1 MIVAGVTPGC
11 HPLGLALVTVNEDHH
26 GVDLQVARCRAGE
39 RLASCRRE
47 AGLSQPE
54 LGHALGRTRSLVSKV
69 EHGTR
74 AMPAALWE
82 LADQVC
88 HAAGVLLAEY
98 TILAQVEADY
108 RERCRSQHHR
118 QQIHRAAIQ
127 AQRNAHRASPAL
139 ALPPAVPDGGNDPC
153 ADSELGLVSAGLAEE
168 LLAVMAKII
177 RTLGR
182 RQAIRLAGS
191 VLAAVGL
198 PGLNLDPDETTRVVL
213 AVEVPRRVD
222 AQVITH
228 VAAMLAYCKR
238 LEDSL
243 GPREVLDT
251 VMAQHRLVHRLL
263 TGDCPEHLRK
273 ALNLV
278 DSNIACALGGYLV
291 GMGQP
296 DEGSRYFHHARKAAH
311 DAGNPVCA
319 AYAAANT
326 SFAAYERA
334 DTPTA
339 LDAAAAAR
347 SLAARTSDPRV
358 KAFAEHMAAAAYALD
373 GQYSPCMAACDRA
386 HDFLTAANGNL
397 PESPAYWVHHGSIE
411 GQRGRLLTRLG
422 KPAEALDA
430 AQTALAQYDPTY
442 IGRYTLCQIRL
453 GHALVISQE
462 INEAAH
468 VLTDTA
474 TRARLYPRLTQE
486 LHAARALMQPWA
498 TAPAIK
504 TLDEQLHACG
514 LLPVTPPR
522 PENDQR
528 A

>member
-1 MIVAGVTPGC
+1 
-11 HPLGLALVTVNEDHH
+11 
-26 GVDLQVARCRAGE
+26 
-39 RLASCRRE
+39 
-47 AGLSQPE
+47 
-54 LGHALGRTRSLVSKV
+54 
-69 EHGTR
+69 
-74 AMPAALWE
+74 
-82 LADQVC
+82 
-88 HAAGVLLAEY
+88 
-98 TILAQVEADY
+98 
-108 RERCRSQHHR
+108 
-118 QQIHRAAIQ
+118 
-127 AQRNAHRASPAL
+127 
-139 ALPPAVPDGGNDPC
+139 
-153 ADSELGLVSAGLAEE
+153 
-168 LLAVMAKII
+168 MAKII

-191 VLAAVGL
+191 VLATVGL
-198 PGLNLDPDETTRVVL
+198 PSLNLDPDETTRVVL

-243 GPREVLDT
+243 GPREVLDA
-251 VMAQHRLVHRLL
+251 VVAQHRLVHRLL
-263 TGDCPEHLRK
+263 AGDCPDQLRK
-273 ALNLV
+273 PLHLA

-296 DEGSRYFHHARKAAH
+296 EEGSRYFHHARKAAH

-326 SFAAYERA
+326 SFAAYERG

-358 KAFAEHMAAAAYALD
+358 KAFAEHMAAAAYALN
-373 GQYSPCMAACDRA
+373 GQYSPCMATCDRA
-386 HDFLTAANGNL
+386 HDFLAAGGSA
-397 PESPAYWVHHGSIE
+397 PDSPAYWVHHGSIE

-422 KPAEALDA
+422 KPTEALDA

-462 INEAAH
+462 INEAAR

-474 TRARLYPRLTQE
+474 THAHLYPRLTQE
-486 LHAARALMQPWA
+486 LHAARALMQPWVA
-498 TAPAIK
+498 TSAVR
-504 TLDEQLHACG
+504 TLGDQLCACG
-514 LLPVTPPR
+514 LLPATPPR
-522 PENDQR
+522 SKNDQCT
-528 A
+528 